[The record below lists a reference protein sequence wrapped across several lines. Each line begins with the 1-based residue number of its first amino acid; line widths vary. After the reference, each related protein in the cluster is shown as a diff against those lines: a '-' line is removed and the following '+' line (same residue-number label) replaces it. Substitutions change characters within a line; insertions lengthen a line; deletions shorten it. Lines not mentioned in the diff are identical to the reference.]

1 MHAIDLRSSPTR
13 AALRGGSRT
22 ARSAAAAAVALAV
35 VLIVHGYVP
44 GLLNTSVWDFLLEGD
59 MRCLAN
65 MGPDALTSWCSA
77 FGRPVGY
84 PFLTSGPIVFLGSG
98 LMWST
103 SIGSYAAYVISGAVF
118 DALALAGAYGLMRMF
133 GVRPMVALPS
143 AVAYLICPTVVGLGG
158 FGGTFTG
165 ITLLPALALADL
177 LVMRIVERGDA
188 KAVAA
193 AAAGYAAVRTFIL
206 FVDGYAFTLS
216 ALLAAA
222 LWLWWLA
229 LGRITRRTRLLGAAL
244 VLGAQVVAVAV
255 YRWYAPPI
263 AGPDPIGTF
272 RSMGLDLVT
281 LVSPTRYV
289 WSADV
294 LGLASNH
301 AHLWGDGTNSSYN
314 YVGVLCA
321 ALAGAAVVAK
331 WRQPYVLALAAAALV
346 ALVLSFGPALKIR
359 DVRASVPARP
369 TPASYVMPASA
380 ATLEFPWDRVYRV
393 PGVAQMRATYRWSA
407 VTRLAL
413 IALAA
418 IAVNALLDRPRLR
431 IVAIGLALLAIAELA
446 PNVPWLFSQ
455 YREHHRSRAALNATL
470 LPELRKAVGEG
481 DAAFFVSPDGVYND
495 YLVNYLAPTVGFTTY
510 NAGGDKNEAIARNAW
525 PPAIADLAR
534 PGAGSNQ
541 VVRALQSRAVS
552 VVIAPYFHLQWDA
565 YKWPPTEST
574 RQAAIRRFAPVLADP
589 RLTVR
594 RYHWFATLRLGR

>member
-1 MHAIDLRSSPTR
+1 VHAIDLESSPTR
-13 AALRGGSRT
+13 AALLGRSRT
-22 ARSAAAAAVALAV
+22 VPSAAAAAVALAV
-35 VLIVHGYVP
+35 VLIVHGFVP
-44 GLLNTSVWDFLLEGD
+44 GLLNTAVWDFLLEGD

-65 MGPDALTSWCSA
+65 MGPDALTSWCNA
-77 FGRPVGY
+77 FGRPLGY

-103 SIGSYAAYVISGAVF
+103 GIGSYAAYVISGAVF
-118 DALALAGAYGLMRMF
+118 DALALAGAYGLLRML
-133 GVRPMVALPS
+133 GVRPIVALGG
-143 AVAYLICPTVVGLGG
+143 AVTYLICPTVVGLGS

-165 ITLLPALALADL
+165 ITLLPALAFVDL

-193 AAAGYAAVRTFIL
+193 AAAGYAAARTFIL
-206 FVDGYAFTLS
+206 FLDGYAFTLS

-229 LGRITRRTRLLGAAL
+229 LGRRPRGTRLLGAAL

-263 AGPDPIGTF
+263 AGPDPIGAF

-294 LGLASNH
+294 LGWASNH
-301 AHLWGDGTNSSYN
+301 TRLWGDGTNSSYN

-331 WRQPYVLALAAAALV
+331 WRQPYVLALAGAGLV
-346 ALVLSFGPALKIR
+346 ALVLSFGPALKANDAR
-359 DVRASVPARP
+359 GPFPARP
-369 TPASYVMPASA
+369 TPASYLMPADA
-380 ATLEFPWDRVYRV
+380 ATLELPWDRVYRV
-393 PGVAQMRATYRWSA
+393 PGAAQMRATYRWSA

-418 IAVNALLDRPRLR
+418 IAVNALLDRPRRR
-431 IVAIGLALLAIAELA
+431 IVAIGLALLAVVDLA

-455 YREHHRSRAALNATL
+455 YHEHHRSRAELDATL
-470 LPELRKAVGEG
+470 IPELRNAVRKG
-481 DAAFFVSPDGVYND
+481 DSAFFVSPNGVYDD

-510 NAGGDKNEAIARNAW
+510 NAGGDKNEAIARTAW
-525 PPAIADLAR
+525 PRPIADLAN
-534 PGAGSNQ
+534 PGAGADQ
-541 VVRALQSRAVS
+541 VLAALQSRAVS
-552 VVIAPYFHLQWDA
+552 VVVAPYFHLQWDA
-565 YKWPPTEST
+565 YKWPPSESS
-574 RQAAIRRFAPVLADP
+574 RQAAVRRFAPVLADR
-589 RLTVR
+589 RLSVR
-594 RYHWFATLRLGR
+594 QYHWFATLRLAR